1 MTHRGWSHRL
11 ATVVT
16 IVAALVAA
24 GCSGDSEQSSKGEG
38 SGSQPALLAG
48 AASRSVLPT
57 VDGSTD
63 YAEGL
68 STLGR
73 GNADAGRFVERFD
86 QGQIDVGNGDANARW
101 VRDDL
106 RVAALALQR
115 GERTVVLVSAD
126 LYMVF
131 RVDGEAI
138 ATQARAK
145 LGPKHRDA
153 TIVVSATH
161 NHHGPDTAFS
171 VNDDWY
177 QRFADQATEAIVDA
191 VDSLQPVE
199 MVVATGEH
207 TFGVNDTRDPVIV
220 DPRLNVAQ
228 FRTTERDTP
237 VATVVQWTNHPEVTL
252 GFEPDPDTTNC
263 TPSGEEN
270 CRTGGRYLTAD
281 YPGVMR
287 EVLGADAGE
296 VLFFNGPLG
305 NQVGPGAAVVWDLGE
320 QPSQDSDLVADGWSP
335 PEGASL
341 LGDGFRRT
349 EMIGRALA
357 AKVRDLLGDAEP
369 VRVEELEWRSKLT
382 FTRLTNI
389 GFRALLGQGD
399 LGWQS
404 PPLFVCEAGTPPSEE
419 TCRDDGGATEDDPLL
434 AQFGVGPIRTGEFFQ
449 VPISYLDFGR
459 VGMLFL
465 PGEFPPEL
473 VIGLPADFDTNPDR
487 YYRERN
493 ANGQPTSAVGA
504 DYAIPGALLDLI
516 DDEVV
521 FTVGLGG
528 EEIGYFVPLSDF
540 RVACSLDALGG
551 KGACR
556 PLYDKG
562 LIDYP
567 DGIAGTTCKRVTDD
581 PAQLELIDPEARD
594 VIRAS
599 CRYGQALG
607 REFGEPEGHY
617 EETVA
622 AGWDQVE
629 DLWAAALE
637 LFEVTDP
644 PGRPLKE
651 GIGANLPP
659 PPPAG

>member
-1 MTHRGWSHRL
+1 MAHGSWSRRVITF
-11 ATVVT
+11 AAVIT
-16 IVAALVAA
+16 ALVAT
-24 GCSGDSEQSSKGEG
+24 GCSSSSEEG
-38 SGSQPALLAG
+38 STGKGSATALLAG
-48 AASRSVLPT
+48 AASRSILPT

-63 YAEGL
+63 YAAGL
-68 STLGR
+68 STLGTD
-73 GNADAGRFVERFD
+73 NADAGRFVERFD

-106 RVAALALQR
+106 RVSALALQHR
-115 GERTVVLVSAD
+115 DRTVVLVSAD

-138 ATQARAK
+138 AAQARAE
-145 LGPKHRDA
+145 LDPKHRDA

-177 QRFADQATEAIVDA
+177 QHVADQATDAIIEAVE
-191 VDSLQPVE
+191 SLRPVE
-199 MVVATGEH
+199 MVAAAGEH

-228 FRTTERDTP
+228 FRAVEGDAP
-237 VATVVQWTNHPEVTL
+237 VATIVQWTNHPEVTL
-252 GFEPDPDTTNC
+252 GFEPDPDTTDC
-263 TPSGEEN
+263 TPSGEED

-287 EVLGADAGE
+287 EVLAGQAGE

-305 NQVGPGAAVVWDLGE
+305 NQVGPGAAVVWDLGDT
-320 QPSQDSDLVADGWSP
+320 PSQDTDLVADGWSP
-335 PEGASL
+335 PEGAAL
-341 LGDGFRRT
+341 LGDGFRRA

-357 AKVRDLLGDAEP
+357 AKVRDLLRNAEQVP
-369 VRVEELEWRSKLT
+369 VEDLDWRSKLF

-399 LGWQS
+399 LGWKS
-404 PPLFVCEAGTPPSEE
+404 PPLFVCEAGRPASEA

-449 VPISYLDFGR
+449 VPISYLDFGP

-473 VIGLPADFDTNPDR
+473 VIGLPEDFDTNPDR
-487 YYRERN
+487 YYRERDPDDR
-493 ANGQPTSAVGA
+493 ATSAVGA
-504 DYAIPGALLDLI
+504 DYEIPGALLDLI
-516 DDEVV
+516 DDETV

-540 RVACSLDALGG
+540 RVACSLDTLGE

-556 PLYDKG
+556 PLYERG
-562 LIDYP
+562 LIDHP
-567 DGIAGTTCKRVTDD
+567 DGIAGSTCKRVTDD
-581 PAQLELIDPEARD
+581 PAELERIDPEVRD

-622 AGWDQVE
+622 AGWDQVD
-629 DLWAAALE
+629 DLWTAALE

-644 PGRPLKE
+644 PDRPLKK
-651 GIGANLPP
+651 GVGAKLPP